1 MCELLEPLV
10 GNTDGERSHP
20 DCPAAVLHQHG
31 RSVHPAA
38 QTSPAA
44 VDEVDAI
51 VLDVKTDEVTAQD
64 ALEDEVVPGEY
75 LDHVPGREGNVEE
88 ESNLARNVLL
98 LRYRSDGCSCQH
110 EMVVMDPHNRNV
122 IRVLWK
128 LT

>member
-1 MCELLEPLV
+1 MEPLV

-20 DCPAAVLHQHG
+20 DRPAAVLHQHG

-51 VLDVKTDEVTAQD
+51 VLDLETDEVTAQD

-75 LDHVPGREGNVEE
+75 PDDVPGGEGDVKEE
-88 ESNLARNVLL
+88 ADLAGDLIL
-98 LRYRSDGCSCQH
+98 LRHRPDGGGGEH
-110 EMVVMDPHNRNV
+110 EMIVVDPDDGDV
-122 IRVLWK
+122 IRILVSSD
-128 LT
+128 